1 MNPTDIQ
8 QKQFLLANLLQD
20 ISIYIN
26 LRENNLEEEKEQVK
40 NSLLKIQ
47 DAISDLILL
56 ETTPEHTKKALAS
69 LYEYIQRN
77 ESLERKDFDTYIY
90 PLIIKL
96 QAEN

>member
-26 LRENNLEEEKEQVK
+26 LRENNLEEENEQVK
-40 NSLLKIQ
+40 NVLLKIG
-47 DAISDLILL
+47 DVISDLILL
-56 ETTPEHTKKALAS
+56 DTIPEETKKALAS

-96 QAEN
+96 QAIN